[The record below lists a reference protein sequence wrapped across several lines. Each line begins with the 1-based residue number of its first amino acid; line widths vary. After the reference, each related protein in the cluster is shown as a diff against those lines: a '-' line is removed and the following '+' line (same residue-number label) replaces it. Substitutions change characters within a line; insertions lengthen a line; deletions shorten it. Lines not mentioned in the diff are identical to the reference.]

1 MAMTSSP
8 AWAPASDA
16 TPVVTPQPVG
26 RQGRVGYG
34 RAGCAIFIVVCLSS
48 APFVSLHRWVVD
60 EPVSLE
66 TWPYVYSFWGAALV
80 GGILFVLDVV
90 APITGRPLGR
100 SESLLVAMAPPAALG
115 TWALMSSFWTVSPTR
130 TPQQALLMCLVLAT
144 AMWFGYGL
152 TFRQQ
157 VWSLF
162 IGLQLLSLTSFVL
175 ALVLESA
182 RRPGDEAWIGMFT
195 NPNSLSPVA
204 TLGIVAAIGAL
215 LLAGQLWVRI
225 AIGVCAGIDVV
236 VALKADS
243 VTGWLALCGAVGA
256 FALLLLGRGL
266 ITRGTPVK
274 QVRAIG
280 ATIVGIA
287 VVLIPWTI
295 GLAADVVGDDS
306 TASRRDTWD
315 FVVDSVEDRWLVGFG
330 WFSFWDDP
338 VNRAELF
345 ERTGQQFDSAASSFM
360 ETLLYLGGV
369 GVVLLLAVV
378 VFGFGR
384 TWWEALGGTS
394 WAMAWWAAVGMFAFI
409 ENVTQSH
416 IAFHSIFWL
425 LLVAPGFA
433 ATRYGEVSPTSS
445 ANAALRERQRYSSYT
460 YQ

>member
-1 MAMTSSP
+1 M
-8 AWAPASDA
+8 
-16 TPVVTPQPVG
+16 
-26 RQGRVGYG
+26 
-34 RAGCAIFIVVCLSS
+34 
-48 APFVSLHRWVVD
+48 
-60 EPVSLE
+60 
-66 TWPYVYSFWGAALV
+66 
-80 GGILFVLDVV
+80 
-90 APITGRPLGR
+90 
-100 SESLLVAMAPPAALG
+100 
-115 TWALMSSFWTVSPTR
+115 
-130 TPQQALLMCLVLAT
+130 
-144 AMWFGYGL
+144 
-152 TFRQQ
+152 
-157 VWSLF
+157 
-162 IGLQLLSLTSFVL
+162 
-175 ALVLESA
+175 
-182 RRPGDEAWIGMFT
+182 
-195 NPNSLSPVA
+195 A

-215 LLAGQLWVRI
+215 LLAGRLWVRI

-295 GLAADVVGDDS
+295 GLAADVGGSDDS

-409 ENVTQSH
+409 ENVTQSR

-433 ATRYGEVSPTSS
+433 ATRYAEVSPSSS
-445 ANAALRERQRYSSYT
+445 ANAALRERQRYLSYT